1 MCSLCF
7 EKCVSRYSDNDLN
20 LGEMSCVDRCVGK
33 YLESHM
39 KVRAQLSSNKG
50 AGCVSTDRESVCM
63 EGGRGGRGGRGGP
76 MAWVDAPPHA
86 PSMTLTPS

>member
-7 EKCVSRYSDNDLN
+7 EKCVSRYNDNDLN

-39 KVRAQLSSNKG
+39 KVGGSVGSWFVWGLPVRKDRWNRRCL
-50 AGCVSTDRESVCM
+50 AGGISTMGD
-63 EGGRGGRGGRGGP
+63 GRVQRFHYPLNTDTR
-76 MAWVDAPPHA
+76 
-86 PSMTLTPS
+86 T